1 MKLSRFD
8 IFFGLLLAMAG
19 IGLPLLHPG
28 EVIIQLVTL
37 AAIWAIFAIGFD
49 FVFGSLGMV
58 SFGHASFLGVGGYA
72 VALAT
77 QKYGLSFF
85 TGAGL
90 AIVAGAAFALLFSFF
105 ALRVSG
111 IFFALVTLALSQLIF
126 ILADSKLRAFTG
138 GSDGITGVER
148 PSMLGIDFYD
158 PVNYYW
164 FVLVVYAL
172 VMLAVISL
180 RSSPFGRVIAGIRSN
195 ETRADQL
202 GFNVNR
208 YKQITFVISG
218 GLSGLAGAL
227 LASLLMFMNPQM
239 LHWSTSGDVIIMTL
253 LGGSGSLWGATVGVI
268 LFEVLKEWL
277 SGLTEFWYGLL
288 GLVFILM
295 TIFVPR
301 GVMGE
306 LESFFAARQKS
317 RQQRQGGAK

>member
-1 MKLSRFD
+1 MPDYLFPRRPQASQH
-8 IFFGLLLAMAG
+8 G
-19 IGLPLLHPG
+19 I
-28 EVIIQLVTL
+28 
-37 AAIWAIFAIGFD
+37 
-49 FVFGSLGMV
+49 
-58 SFGHASFLGVGGYA
+58 
-72 VALAT
+72 AL
-77 QKYGLSFF
+77 
-85 TGAGL
+85 
-90 AIVAGAAFALLFSFF
+90 IV
-105 ALRVSG
+105 V
-111 IFFALVTLALSQLIF
+111 
-126 ILADSKLRAFTG
+126 
-138 GSDGITGVER
+138 
-148 PSMLGIDFYD
+148 
-158 PVNYYW
+158 
-164 FVLVVYAL
+164 L